1 MVRQRDNLNGV
12 GLMDRERRLLYAVVI
27 LAPVLEA
34 MMLYSSYLE
43 SGLPVRT
50 MAAALETR
58 ACQIKLE
65 QCWIHA
71 GSARHRHDAPI

>member
-1 MVRQRDNLNGV
+1 
-12 GLMDRERRLLYAVVI
+12 MDRERRLLYAVVI
-27 LAPVLEA
+27 LAAVFVA
-34 MMLYSSYLE
+34 MTLYSSYLE

-50 MAAALETR
+50 MAAVEENR